1 MGGLFGRRGG
11 NKAAPKTK
19 PNLAIPEPT
28 QSDDNNTGM
37 KANQYSQVGKS
48 GNFRKKGNSNSGGR
62 TVATPN
68 SPKMSSIDRKF

>member
-28 QSDDNNTGM
+28 QNDDDKGGM
-37 KANQYSQVGKS
+37 KGNQYSQVGTS
-48 GNFRKKGNSNSGGR
+48 GNFRKKEMYLVDDFVQNTMAGNS
-62 TVATPN
+62 
-68 SPKMSSIDRKF
+68 KDK

>member
-28 QSDDNNTGM
+28 QNDDDKGGM
-37 KANQYSQVGKS
+37 KGNQYSQVGTS

>member
-1 MGGLFGRRGG
+1 MGGLFASR
-11 NKAAPKTK
+11 KTGEAK
-19 PNLAIPEPT
+19 KVLGTDAKSNLSIPT
-28 QSDDNNTGM
+28 DDDKGGM

-68 SPKMSSIDRKF
+68 SPKMNQINRNF